1 MKKEIKS
8 IYFIRVFAMLMVVLV
23 HVTAPYTHLFS
34 PNTIQHMS
42 YHFLNNIVR
51 VEAGLFIMLVGI
63 VFFYN
68 YQNRELTPKV
78 LLDYFRK
85 RVVYILIPYIIWS
98 IIYEADAIYYNHKV
112 FDLTGILDN
121 ILHGGSKYQ
130 LHFIFLVVQF
140 YLFFPIMMF
149 IVQKSAFLRK
159 YLWAAGVVIEFVYYF
174 VNLEYRLTTGP
185 FFVTIISPFLLG
197 AWIGLHY
204 ETIKA
209 KVTGSKTLLLGL
221 AFLSAAVPYVL
232 IRYQNAFNT
241 RVPIPEELY
250 KLIGIGFLVIGGL
263 YFFNLSERLVVKFSG
278 TAIEKVKSLAYYS
291 FGYYLLH
298 PYVITQV
305 NIYFPIRDGWFSWH
319 IMIFFQY
326 VLVVVICYFVIW
338 WFHRFIPLASFVF
351 GKLPKNAP
359 LFWETKSERLPSV
372 EGEKA

>member
-34 PNTIQHMS
+34 PNTIQHIS
-42 YHFLNNIVR
+42 YHFVNNIVR

-68 YQNRELTPKV
+68 YRNRELTPKV

-98 IIYEADAIYYNHKV
+98 LIYEADAIYYNHKV
-112 FDLTGILDN
+112 FDMGGILDN

-130 LHFIFLVVQF
+130 LHFISLVVQF
-140 YLFFPIMMF
+140 YLFFPIMLF

-159 YLWAAGVVIEFVYYF
+159 YLWAVGVVIEFVYYF
-174 VNLEYRLTTGP
+174 VNMEYRLTSGP

-204 ETIKA
+204 EAIKA
-209 KVTGSKTLLLGL
+209 KITGSKTVLLGL
-221 AFLSAAVPYVL
+221 AFLCAAVPYVL

-263 YFFNLSERLVVKFSG
+263 YFFHLSERLVVKLDSD
-278 TAIEKVKSLAYYS
+278 AIEKVKNLAYYS

-319 IMIFFQY
+319 FMIFFQY

-351 GKLPKNAP
+351 GKLPKKAP
-359 LFWETKSERLPSV
+359 LFWEAGKERLPSAK
-372 EGEKA
+372 GEKA